1 MASGWDSVQAGM
13 YMQATDPARR
23 YVAKWV
29 GGNSI
34 HSSPEELSQGWSIL
48 LTGTQRTRATGWAKA
63 SQEIPGVQEVAG
75 QWASPCDPVGE
86 EPVGDVNVCAVS
98 RTMEA
103 LTQRKPACTIWTR
116 AWLPDG
122 ASLTLQNAE
131 ASALRW
137 IPGPRWWRMERKPW
151 KRKRSQRAICNLR
164 CTGRKESIAEQLR

>member
-86 EPVGDVNVCAVS
+86 EPVGDVNVCAVT

-103 LTQRKPACTIWTR
+103 LTQKTASLHYLDKGLAARWC
-116 AWLPDG
+116 LPDAPERRCLG
-122 ASLTLQNAE
+122 
-131 ASALRW
+131 SALDS
-137 IPGPRWWRMERKPW
+137 
-151 KRKRSQRAICNLR
+151 RS
-164 CTGRKESIAEQLR
+164 